1 MHLQLNEDQKMIQE
15 SARDFAA
22 KFVAPKAKEL
32 DETQE
37 FPSELIGQA
46 AEMGFM
52 GVAIPEQYGGSG
64 LDYVSYCCVIEEV
77 ARYCGSTSVILSVNN
92 SLACE
97 PLMIAGTEEQKK
109 EWLTPLASG
118 QKLGCFGLTE
128 PNSGSDCGSM
138 KTNAVKKGNDWVING
153 AKIWITCGTNSDTFI
168 VFTSTD
174 AAAGNRGI
182 TAFIMDRSTPGLSV
196 LPMHGKMGI
205 RASGLSEL
213 VFEDV
218 VIPDSQRLGEE
229 NKGFKIAMNTL
240 NSGRVGIAAQA
251 VGISRGAYEE
261 SAKYVQQR
269 VQFGKPISRQQS
281 VANHIADMAVQIDA
295 ARLLTW
301 KAASMKDHGQNYST
315 VSAMAKMKAGECV
328 SWVTNKAVQVHGGYG
343 YIKEYDVER
352 FFRDGR
358 ICEIYEGTTEIQKL
372 VVSRAVLG

>member
-1 MHLQLNEDQKMIQE
+1 MKIDLTEDQKLIKE
-15 SARDFAA
+15 SAADFAVKYVKPIAA
-22 KFVAPKAKEL
+22 KL
-32 DETQE
+32 DETQK
-37 FPSELIGQA
+37 FPVDLLPKL

-52 GVAIPEQYGGSG
+52 GIAIPEEYGGAG
-64 LDYVSYCCVIEEV
+64 LDYVSYCCVIEEI

-97 PLMIAGTEEQKK
+97 PLVLAATEEQKK

-118 QKLGCFGLTE
+118 LKLGCFGLTE

-138 KTNAVKKGNDWVING
+138 KTHAVKNGNDWIING
-153 AKIWITCGTNSDTFI
+153 AKIWITCGTNANTFI

-174 AAAGNRGI
+174 PAAGNRGI

-213 VFEDV
+213 VFEEV
-218 VIPDSQRLGEE
+218 VIPDSQRLGGE
-229 NKGFKIAMNTL
+229 NQGFKIAMNTL
-240 NSGRVGIAAQA
+240 NSGRIGIAAQA
-251 VGISRGAYEE
+251 VGISRGAFEE
-261 SAKYVQQR
+261 SARYAQQR
-269 VQFGKPISRQQS
+269 VQFGKPIGHQQS

-295 ARLLTW
+295 ARLLTL

-315 VSAMAKMKAGECV
+315 LSAMAKMKAGECV

-343 YIKEYDVER
+343 YTKEYEVER

-372 VVSRAVLG
+372 VVSRALLG

>member
-32 DETQE
+32 DETQK
-37 FPSELIGQA
+37 FPTELVGQA

-97 PLMIAGTEEQKK
+97 PYDCWNRSAEK

-153 AKIWITCGTNSDTFI
+153 AKIWITCGTDSDTFI
-168 VFTSTD
+168 VFTITD

-182 TAFIMDRSTPGLSV
+182 AAFIMDRSTPGLSV
-196 LPMHGKMGI
+196 LPMRKNG
-205 RASGLSEL
+205 
-213 VFEDV
+213 
-218 VIPDSQRLGEE
+218 
-229 NKGFKIAMNTL
+229 N
-240 NSGRVGIAAQA
+240 
-251 VGISRGAYEE
+251 
-261 SAKYVQQR
+261 
-269 VQFGKPISRQQS
+269 QS
-281 VANHIADMAVQIDA
+281 
-295 ARLLTW
+295 
-301 KAASMKDHGQNYST
+301 
-315 VSAMAKMKAGECV
+315 
-328 SWVTNKAVQVHGGYG
+328 
-343 YIKEYDVER
+343 
-352 FFRDGR
+352 
-358 ICEIYEGTTEIQKL
+358 
-372 VVSRAVLG
+372 